1 MTPNRNSENDVND
14 SIQTLE
20 RVAFGRGRQGSF
32 GRQQAKSF
40 QTEAEIKRERLNIG
54 TWNIRTMARP
64 GKLANVIGEMRRAE
78 LDILGLAEVRWK
90 EGGEFISEGI
100 KVGYAGGDKSQN
112 GVAILMSDRVA
123 RCVTRVE
130 RVEDRMILVTIRGH
144 PVDITIMQ
152 VYMPTS
158 THDEEEVDAMYEKIE
173 RCLENIKG
181 TDYVVVMGDWNAVV
195 GEGEQEGIIGKFG
208 LGSRNER
215 GEKLTEFCKRQRLVA
230 TNTWFQQEKRRRYTW
245 KAPGDRERYQ
255 LDYIM
260 VRQRYRN
267 SVKNSRTLPGADA
280 DTDHNMVAMTVSL
293 QLKFIIKRRI
303 KTFKWNKEK
312 IRTKM
317 SELSE
322 RIEEKVETLKEGS
335 TTEERWM
342 KLKETVVKE
351 ATETVGF
358 QKSTEPRKPW
368 ITPEMVKDMEERRK
382 WKHQNTEKA
391 KKEYKRLNN
400 QLRRTTNKARE
411 EWWKERCTEL
421 EILQEQGR
429 HDLVYGKIK
438 SLEKKKNMGGG
449 NTIKDK
455 DGRLLED
462 SGDIRKRWKEYVEE
476 LYTGNTSIEEE
487 MEKQEK
493 EQEEA
498 QTEDTIGPEVMKE
511 EVLAAI
517 EDMKNGKAE
526 GIDNIPIEMLRNLG
540 EKAMNEV
547 VQLCQDIYN
556 TGEWPEDF
564 RQTIVIPI
572 QKKRN
577 AINCE
582 DHRTISLLTHA
593 SKILLRIITKR
604 LQTKAETDK
613 CLGEEQYGFRKGRGT
628 RDAVAAL
635 RVIAERSIQHGQD
648 IYICFVDYEKAF
660 DRVDWKKLMRILRRI
675 GVDWRE
681 RRLIGNLYMGQ
692 RVKIRID
699 GEFSEPATIGRGVR
713 QGCPLS
719 PILFNIY
726 IEEIV
731 RETLEELEEGVKA
744 MLAGSQEGLQMM
756 MDRLNRISLNYDMKI
771 NIKKTKVTRISK
783 RGEETI
789 NKEILTGRVG
799 W

>member
-1 MTPNRNSENDVND
+1 
-14 SIQTLE
+14 
-20 RVAFGRGRQGSF
+20 
-32 GRQQAKSF
+32 
-40 QTEAEIKRERLNIG
+40 
-54 TWNIRTMARP
+54 
-64 GKLANVIGEMRRAE
+64 
-78 LDILGLAEVRWK
+78 
-90 EGGEFISEGI
+90 
-100 KVGYAGGDKSQN
+100 
-112 GVAILMSDRVA
+112 
-123 RCVTRVE
+123 
-130 RVEDRMILVTIRGH
+130 
-144 PVDITIMQ
+144 
-152 VYMPTS
+152 
-158 THDEEEVDAMYEKIE
+158 
-173 RCLENIKG
+173 
-181 TDYVVVMGDWNAVV
+181 
-195 GEGEQEGIIGKFG
+195 
-208 LGSRNER
+208 
-215 GEKLTEFCKRQRLVA
+215 
-230 TNTWFQQEKRRRYTW
+230 
-245 KAPGDRERYQ
+245 
-255 LDYIM
+255 M

-280 DTDHNMVAMTVSL
+280 DTDHNLVAMTVSL

-322 RIEEKVETLKEGS
+322 RIEEKIETLKEGS

-400 QLRRTTNKARE
+400 QLRKTTNKARE

-438 SLEKKKNMGGG
+438 SLEKKKNMGRG

-498 QTEDTIGPEVMKE
+498 QTEDTIGPGVMKE

-613 CLGEEQYGFRKGRGT
+613 CLGEEQYWFRKGRGT

-681 RRLIGNLYMGQ
+681 RRLIGNLYMGR
-692 RVKIRID
+692 RVKIRIN
-699 GEFSEPATIGRGVR
+699 GEFSEPAKIGRGVR

-719 PILFNIY
+719 PILFLFNIY

-731 RETLEELEEGVKA
+731 RETLEELEEGYK
-744 MLAGSQEGLQMM
+744 L
-756 MDRLNRISLNYDMKI
+756 
-771 NIKKTKVTRISK
+771 
-783 RGEETI
+783 
-789 NKEILTGRVG
+789 
-799 W
+799 